1 MVHSADDSIGVCS
14 ILNPG
19 MHDMFNFPLSRLG
32 KIFKSSMCGESQ
44 GYTEIQY
51 PKFMLFCLSFVEPF
65 NVVVVTIY

>member
-1 MVHSADDSIGVCS
+1 MSLYIYIYIYIYIMVHSADDSIRVCS

-44 GYTEIQY
+44 DILRFSIQS
-51 PKFMLFCLSFVEPF
+51 FCFF
-65 NVVVVTIY
+65 A